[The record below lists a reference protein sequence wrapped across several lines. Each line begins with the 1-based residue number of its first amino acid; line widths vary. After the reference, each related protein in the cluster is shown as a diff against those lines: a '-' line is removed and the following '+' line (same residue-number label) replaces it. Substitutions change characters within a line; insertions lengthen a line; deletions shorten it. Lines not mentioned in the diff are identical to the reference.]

1 MTSSSQRLPVAE
13 AEELA
18 TRAFQRAGVSFEAA
32 RDAAEILT
40 LAEMMGIATHG
51 LKRVATYTARIEAG
65 GIRAGATPRVTAP
78 APALRQVDGDDG
90 LGPATARLA
99 LRKGIAAARDCGVGA
114 VFLRRGA
121 HLGALAPYLW
131 IAAEAGMAAIVT
143 TNTAPMLASAGG
155 REALIGNNPVGLGL
169 PGPKGAHVMLDM
181 ALSVAARSSV
191 RAAAEMGAEIPDSWA
206 TDATGRP
213 TTDARAAMEGLMQA
227 IGGAKGAQ
235 LALCLDLM
243 AATLSGAAMLSEI
256 PNAAKA
262 PDQPQ
267 GLGQMFLLIDA
278 GKLLPGA
285 DPFARLEDAARMVG
299 RSAAIDPAN
308 PPRLPGARA
317 IAALRRTQKWGLD
330 LPAPLLVDLKERA
343 GV

>member
-1 MTSSSQRLPVAE
+1 ME
-13 AEELA
+13 
-18 TRAFQRAGVSFEAA
+18 
-32 RDAAEILT
+32 
-40 LAEMMGIATHG
+40 
-51 LKRVATYTARIEAG
+51 
-65 GIRAGATPRVTAP
+65 
-78 APALRQVDGDDG
+78 
-90 LGPATARLA
+90 
-99 LRKGIAAARDCGVGA
+99 
-114 VFLRRGA
+114 
-121 HLGALAPYLW
+121 
-131 IAAEAGMAAIVT
+131 T
-143 TNTAPMLASAGG
+143 TASALDSAFWITIGSILLLLVLSAFFSG
-155 REALIGNNPVGLGL
+155 SETALTAASRGKLRSQAD
-169 PGPKGAHVMLDM
+169 KG
-181 ALSVAARSSV
+181 S
-191 RAAAEMGAEIPDSWA
+191 
-206 TDATGRP
+206 
-213 TTDARAAMEGLMQA
+213 
-227 IGGAKGAQ
+227 KGAQ

-308 PPRLPGARA
+308 KPGVPGARA
-317 IAALRRTQKWGLD
+317 IAALRRRQKWGLD